1 MVFFI
6 WTLKW
11 NGGFLNGGAP
21 KSSILVGFFHY
32 KPSIL
37 GTPIFGNTQ
46 MVTYLSGSFLVVA
59 ISPYKSQLSNG
70 IFYVHIIYIHSD
82 VHVAETDAEPCIYIY
97 DICIHC
103 TIQDTLQYTPFKP
116 ACGSEETLTEE
127 DTRPNS
133 QRGDPRTRYIYIP
146 RTLVLIGISAL
157 SWGVWPSKIGVI
169 GALFFHCQ
177 TAESPTS
184 NHGTCLARNAETEAR
199 APSTATD
206 ALDFLR
212 PLTMSGSHLKGVPAP
227 LIWLVVEPT
236 HLKNICQIA
245 KIGMKINNVWVAT
258 PSNP

>member
-1 MVFFI
+1 
-6 WTLKW
+6 
-11 NGGFLNGGAP
+11 
-21 KSSILVGFFHY
+21 
-32 KPSIL
+32 
-37 GTPIFGNTQ
+37 

-116 ACGSEETLTEE
+116 HAGLKKLWPKKIR
-127 DTRPNS
+127 D
-133 QRGDPRTRYIYIP
+133 RTPKGVIQEQDIYIYIP

-177 TAESPTS
+177 TCRIAHFPTMAHVWLEMPRRRLEPRVQPQMPWIFCDLWPCLVSPFERGPSSPNLVGGWTNPSEKYLS
-184 NHGTCLARNAETEAR
+184 NC
-199 APSTATD
+199 
-206 ALDFLR
+206 
-212 PLTMSGSHLKGVPAP
+212 
-227 LIWLVVEPT
+227 
-236 HLKNICQIA
+236 KNRDEN
-245 KIGMKINNVWVAT
+245 K
-258 PSNP
+258 